1 MYRNKQFCEQSEK
14 REEFQL
20 ALFTKFVTF
29 DNPAVVRRSNDLLS
43 QGNQFLIDYMFE
55 FAATLLITKI
65 NSLFHLLGWYW
76 PRKKALAMDKREIK
90 KSFVPGY
97 IVSECGVHI
106 VDDHNYLCATSDW
119 KQIEIK
125 SLKLNTPSHTLNQQ
139 LTRQFWRNPKNLVYG
154 YDGDNPPISNQCTAL
169 IEKMLLDCPHKR
181 PILEDILDDP
191 WMQGA

>member
-1 MYRNKQFCEQSEK
+1 MFNITADQRSALELCTETNSSVEQSEK

-43 QGNQFLIDYMFE
+43 QGNQFLIDYMFV

-65 NSLFHLLGWYW
+65 NSRYHLLGWYW

-90 KSFVPGY
+90 KSFVPGS

-106 VDDHNYLCATSDW
+106 VDDHNYFCATSDW
-119 KQIEIK
+119 KQMCECHGTSVIEIK
-125 SLKLNTPSHTLNQQ
+125 YSFSHIESTIDQAILKESKK
-139 LTRQFWRNPKNLVYG
+139 FGIW
-154 YDGDNPPISNQCTAL
+154 I
-169 IEKMLLDCPHKR
+169 
-181 PILEDILDDP
+181 
-191 WMQGA
+191 WWW